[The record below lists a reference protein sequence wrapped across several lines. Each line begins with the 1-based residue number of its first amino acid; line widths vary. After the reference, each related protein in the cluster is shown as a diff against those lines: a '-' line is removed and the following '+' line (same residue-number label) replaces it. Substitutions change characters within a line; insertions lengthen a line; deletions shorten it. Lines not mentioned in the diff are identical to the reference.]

1 MREGKSVADVDT
13 VVFLFGNIEKVH
25 SATVRE
31 TSAMTT

>member
-25 SATVRE
+25 SAIVRE
-31 TSAMTT
+31 MSVMIT